1 MKQTVR
7 ATITGMS
14 CAACSAAVERAVGR
28 LPFVQSA
35 AVNLTTGTLS
45 AEYDDAGG
53 QEADIRAAV
62 ERAGFGYEAQTESA
76 AQTDAARFQAQDA
89 ALAAR
94 RKKLIV
100 AAVFTVPLFYL
111 AMAHMVS
118 FVSLPYPA
126 FLAPMEHPA
135 AFAAAQLLL
144 TLPVIVCGFN
154 FYTSGYKA
162 LFLCHPNMDSLV
174 AVGTTASFLYSLY
187 SFARILGGDA
197 HAAMDMYF
205 ESCAMI
211 ITLIMLGKY
220 MEARAKK
227 KTSGAIA
234 ALYDLAPDTAFVKRG
249 GGIVEVPAESLRAGD
264 LLAVRAGDRIP
275 ADGVVRAGD
284 SAVDESMLTGESLP
298 VEKHAGDRVTGA
310 TINLAGALEVEV
322 TRTGADS
329 TLASIIRLV
338 EEAQSGKAPIAR
350 LADKVSGWF
359 VPASMSAA
367 LLAAVIWLL
376 AGESFS
382 FALRI
387 FVSVLVIACPCA
399 LGLATPTALMVGTGR
414 GAQHGIL
421 FKNGEALET
430 LSGVTTVLFDK
441 TGTVTEGK
449 PAVTDILPA
458 KGMDARALLA
468 LAAAAEAPSAHPLAG
483 AVVQRA
489 EAENVAVEACESNTA
504 LAGRGLAARIGGAQ
518 ILAGSARLME
528 ESGVEIGAFAD
539 TARQLQDDGK
549 TLLYFSKDGAFAG
562 LIAVADRIKSDSAR
576 AMEALRGDGV
586 RTAMLTG
593 DNARTAAAVARAAGI
608 DDVISGVLP
617 DGKAQEIAARMKM
630 GERVAMVGDGIN
642 DSVALAR
649 ADVGIAM
656 GAGADVAIESADV
669 VLTGSSLCGVS
680 AAVRLSRA
688 VIRNIKQ
695 NLFWAFCYNTIG
707 IPVAAGVLYAF
718 GGVLLNPVI
727 AAACMSLSSVSV
739 VTNAL
744 RLRSVRLDK

>member
-1 MKQTVR
+1 MKKILT
-7 ATITGMS
+7 ANITGMS

-28 LPFVQSA
+28 LPFVSSA
-35 AVNLTTGTLS
+35 AVNLTTQTLR
-45 AEYDDAGG
+45 AEYDDAAGG
-53 QEADIRAAV
+53 EADIRAAV
-62 ERAGFGYEAQTESA
+62 ERAGFGYEAQTKPA
-76 AQTDAARFQAQDA
+76 AEEDAARFKAQDE
-89 ALAAR
+89 ALGAR
-94 RKKLIV
+94 KKKLIT
-100 AAVFTVPLFYL
+100 AAAFTVPLFYL
-111 AMAHMVS
+111 AMAHMIG
-118 FVSLPYPA
+118 FVRLPYPA
-126 FLAPMEHPA
+126 FLEPMEHPV
-135 AFAAAQLLL
+135 AFAAVQLAL
-144 TLPVIVCGFN
+144 TLPVIACGFR
-154 FYTSGYKA
+154 FYTSGFKA
-162 LFLCHPNMDSLV
+162 LFLGHPNMDSLV
-174 AVGTTASFLYSLY
+174 AVGTTASFAYSLY
-187 SFARILGGDA
+187 SFARILGGNT
-197 HAAMDMYF
+197 AAVMDMYF

-234 ALYDLAPDTAFVKRG
+234 ALYDLAPDTAFVRRG
-249 GGIVEVPAESLRAGD
+249 GALTEVPVDSLAKGD
-264 LLAVRAGDRIP
+264 VLAVRAGDRIP

-298 VEKHAGDRVTGA
+298 VEKHPGDAVTGA
-310 TINLAGALEVEV
+310 TINLSGALDVEV

-338 EEAQSGKAPIAR
+338 EEAQAGKAPIAK
-350 LADKVSGWF
+350 LADRVSGWF
-359 VPASMSAA
+359 VPASMSIAV
-367 LLAAVIWLL
+367 LAAAAWLL

-414 GAQHGIL
+414 GAQNGIL

-449 PAVTDILPA
+449 PAVTDVLPA
-458 KGMDARALLA
+458 EGVSEAELLS
-468 LAAAAEAPSAHPLAG
+468 LAAAAEAPSSHPLAG
-483 AVVQRA
+483 AVVRA
-489 EAENVAVEACESNTA
+489 AAQAGIEPAACESNTA
-504 LAGRGLAARIGGAQ
+504 LAGRGLAARIGGADV
-518 ILAGSARLME
+518 LAGSARLMQE
-528 ESGVEIGAFAD
+528 RNIGTDAFDGRA
-539 TARQLQDDGK
+539 AALQGDGK
-549 TLLYFSKDGAFAG
+549 TLLYFAKNGVFAG
-562 LIAVADRIKSDSAR
+562 LIAVADRIKPDSAK
-576 AMEALRGDGV
+576 AAAALHADGI

-593 DNARTAAAVARAAGI
+593 DNARTAQAVARAAGI

-617 DGKAQEIAARMKM
+617 DGKAEEVAARMAK
-630 GERVAMVGDGIN
+630 GEKVAMVGDGIN

-656 GAGADVAIESADV
+656 GAGTDVAIESADV
-669 VLTGSSLCGVS
+669 VLTGSSLRGVS
-680 AAVRLSRA
+680 TAVRLSRA

-695 NLFWAFCYNTIG
+695 NLFWAFCYNTVG